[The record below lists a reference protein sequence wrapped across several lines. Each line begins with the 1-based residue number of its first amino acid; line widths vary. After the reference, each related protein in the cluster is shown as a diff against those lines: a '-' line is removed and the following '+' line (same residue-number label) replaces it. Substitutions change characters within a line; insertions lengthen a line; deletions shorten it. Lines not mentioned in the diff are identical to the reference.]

1 MNKILSIILIIF
13 AYSTVVYADT
23 TDDILQR
30 RRSKNRSI
38 VMSQRID
45 SVCNSIEVSFK
56 NGSIS
61 QDSLY
66 TLSSYH
72 YATNP
77 QISEHCLKLLI
88 PTEVKAIGE
97 LGALYALHPKMKDK
111 KDDGALLLQEAIE
124 QSYDKA
130 STYLAIYY
138 FFCKEYDLAWGCF
151 NQSDYSFLG
160 NASYCLAYMNVN
172 GLGVEQNLKKG
183 LEYYIKASEFGVV
196 DAQNKAA
203 HQLEIGDGCDSNLS
217 EAFKW
222 YYIAAD
228 TGDDWAR
235 VWLSLPRI
243 KRDADYVSPYN
254 QQQLAALTMLEG
266 LNKDSDFKTKKLY
279 GGFKQSLVDNFGL
292 AAQNDAIANY
302 YLATLYYNGDFIDK
316 NPQEAFKFY
325 SKALESNNLKRLLKG
340 NAAYRLGVMYRY
352 GRGVDMNVEMANY
365 WTKIAA
371 LNGNQD
377 AYKLIESWML

>member
-1 MNKILSIILIIF
+1 MNKILSILFILF
-13 AYSTVVYADT
+13 AFSINVYADT

-30 RRSKNRSI
+30 RRSKKRSI

-45 SVCNSIEVSFK
+45 SVCNSIEVNFK
-56 NGSIS
+56 SGSIS
-61 QDSLY
+61 PDSLY
-66 TLSSYH
+66 SLSSYH

-77 QISEHCLKLLI
+77 RISEHCLKLLI

-111 KDDGALLLQEAIE
+111 KEDGALLLQEAIE
-124 QSYDKA
+124 QSYEKA

-138 FFCKEYDLAWGCF
+138 FFCQEYDLAWGCF
-151 NQSDYSFLG
+151 NQADYSFLG
-160 NASYCLAYMNVN
+160 NSSYCLAYMNFN
-172 GLGVEQNLKKG
+172 GLGIEQNLNKA
-183 LEYYIKASEFGVV
+183 LELYITASEFGVV

-203 HQLEIGDGCDSNLS
+203 HQFEIGEGCDTNLS

-243 KRDADYVSPYN
+243 KRDADYISPYN

-266 LNKDSDFKTKKLY
+266 LNKDSDFKTKNC
-279 GGFKQSLVDNFGL
+279 LVVL
-292 AAQNDAIANY
+292 
-302 YLATLYYNGDFIDK
+302 
-316 NPQEAFKFY
+316 
-325 SKALESNNLKRLLKG
+325 NNHWLTTS
-340 NAAYRLGVMYRY
+340 V
-352 GRGVDMNVEMANY
+352 
-365 WTKIAA
+365 
-371 LNGNQD
+371 
-377 AYKLIESWML
+377 